1 MNKFTITKLDKG
13 VVLKQRALESG
24 QHRIN
29 IVIPTEWACVVDLFG
44 YDLKPRFEA
53 GGSRV
58 VLRHTVSDVDD
69 FVSWIMN
76 NFIRSVSREEV

>member
-1 MNKFTITKLDKG
+1 MTKFITTKLDKG
-13 VVLKQRALESG
+13 IVLKQRALESG

-29 IVIPTEWACVVDLFG
+29 IVIPTEWARVVDLSG

-58 VLRHTVSDVDD
+58 VLRHTVSDVND
-69 FVSWIMN
+69 FVKFIMD
-76 NFIRSVSREEV
+76 NFIRSVSREAA